1 MANGIVGYN
10 PESGRTAIEYNGVR
24 FYTKDA
30 SVIKMA
36 ERGNVAGAALRWS
49 GKTSTARALRRANE
63 QATKPIYKDVSRQLF
78 NKMFKEGK
86 KNRIGTS
93 AKERL
98 AFARKYKE
106 TTKEVNKYINDA
118 IVENMPLSGYIDR
131 LPNDLQQRLKNTINE
146 EIEKAYAAKGEVDDS
161 DLEQIY
167 DRVTSE
173 INDWLIANE
182 DTLDPSLIQSIMEQI
197 GQGEIEG
204 LERY

>member
-10 PESGRTAIEYNGVR
+10 PETGRTAIEYNGVR

-30 SVIKMA
+30 SVIRMA

-86 KNRIGTS
+86 KDRIGTS

-98 AFARKYKE
+98 QFAKKYKE
-106 TTKEVNKYINDA
+106 TTREVNKYINDA
-118 IVENMPLSGYIDR
+118 VVDNMPLSAYIDR

-146 EIEKAYAAKGEVDDS
+146 EIEKAYAAKGEVNDS

-182 DTLDPSLIQSIMEQI
+182 DTLDPSLIQYIMEQI

>member
-1 MANGIVGYN
+1 MANGIVGFN
-10 PESGRTAIEYNGVR
+10 PDTGRTAIEYNGVR

-30 SVIKMA
+30 SVIRMA

-86 KNRIGTS
+86 KDRIGTS

-98 AFARKYKE
+98 QFARKYKE

-131 LPNDLQQRLKNTINE
+131 LPNELQQRLKNTINE

-197 GQGEIEG
+197 GKGEIEG

>member
-1 MANGIVGYN
+1 MANGIVGFN
-10 PESGRTAIEYNGVR
+10 PDTGRTAIEYNGVR

-86 KNRIGTS
+86 KDRIGTS

-98 AFARKYKE
+98 QFARKYKE

-118 IVENMPLSGYIDR
+118 IVENMSLSGYIDR
-131 LPNDLQQRLKNTINE
+131 LPNELQQRLKNTINE

-173 INDWLIANE
+173 IDDWFIANE

-197 GQGEIEG
+197 GKGEIEG